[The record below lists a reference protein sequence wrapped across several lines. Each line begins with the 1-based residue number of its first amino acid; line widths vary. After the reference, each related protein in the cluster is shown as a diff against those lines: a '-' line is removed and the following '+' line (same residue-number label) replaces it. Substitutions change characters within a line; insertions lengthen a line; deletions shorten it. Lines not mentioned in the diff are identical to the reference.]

1 MGYMFLIVVDAFTK
15 WLEVKPVKS
24 ATSATTMDQLRSI
37 FATHGLPEMLVTD
50 NGTVFTSMEFQQFTK
65 RNGIR
70 HVKTAPYHPAS
81 NGLAERAVQTF
92 KEHMKKSSND
102 SIETQVARFLFS
114 YRRTPHSTTGIAPAE
129 LLLGRL
135 PRSHLDLVKPNLQ
148 EKVRSK
154 QFLQT
159 KYHDNQAQERHFEVG
174 DKVFILDL
182 PAKKQWMP
190 GTICA
195 LNGQV
200 TYWVELVDGRIVRRH
215 IDHIR
220 VRTSVETPPKNDL
233 AIPSP
238 PVASAGATAPATP
251 VPSLLS
257 PPPSS
262 LSSLPTTSPPQEP
275 SPPTPLPSTTLRR
288 SERVSRPPDRFSYGS
303 KS

>member
-1 MGYMFLIVVDAFTK
+1 MKSLACSFVWWPGLDQEKVKKCNICQRSRHQPAKAPMHQWELPEHPWSRLHADYAGPFMGYMFLIVVDAFTK

-24 ATSATTMDQLRSI
+24 ATTTDQLRSI

-50 NGTVFTSMEFQQFTK
+50 NGTVFTSMEFQQFMK

-81 NGLAERAVQTF
+81 NGLAERAVQAF

-102 SIETQVARFLFS
+102 SIETRVARFLFS

-148 EKVRSK
+148 KKFRSK
-154 QFLQT
+154 QFFQT

-190 GTICA
+190 GTIKFCA

-200 TYWVELVDGRIVRRH
+200 AELVDGKLLDVIS
-215 IDHIR
+215 I
-220 VRTSVETPPKNDL
+220 TSVFVHQWK
-233 AIPSP
+233 
-238 PVASAGATAPATP
+238 
-251 VPSLLS
+251 
-257 PPPSS
+257 
-262 LSSLPTTSPPQEP
+262 LP
-275 SPPTPLPSTTLRR
+275 LRMT
-288 SERVSRPPDRFSYGS
+288 
-303 KS
+303 